1 MASFKVGGPC
11 EIHCGVA
18 AGGALAFLGWSE
30 GGVRVSLRSF
40 YEDVKADIMGPMSAT
55 TVQQMGEEAW
65 VSLDLR
71 IWNESVWR
79 LIAARANARVGS
91 VVNPGFYPNGAIGAL
106 VFEESEY
113 FRLLVYKSYQAKA
126 MNVAAANV
134 PAYNFPAAYLAGP
147 DDVDP
152 IGTRASKI
160 RCVFRA
166 IMARDSTSGNCTLYT
181 EDYSGKPVAS

>member
-1 MASFKVGGPC
+1 MSSVMVAGPC

-30 GGVRVSLRSF
+30 GGVRVSLRPF

-55 TVQQMGEEAW
+55 TVQQMGQEAW
-65 VSLDLR
+65 VSFDLR
-71 IWNESVWR
+71 IWDENVWR
-79 LIAARANARVGS
+79 LVSARANARVGAA
-91 VVNPGFYPNGAIGAL
+91 VGGGFFPNGAIGAL

-113 FRLLVYKSYQAKA
+113 FRLLVYKSYQGKA
-126 MNVAAANV
+126 INTQANNIA
-134 PAYNFPAAYLAGP
+134 AYNFPGAYLAGP

-166 IMARDSTSGNCTLYT
+166 IMARNALDGSATLYN
-181 EDYSGKPVAS
+181 EDFSGKPVAA

>member
-1 MASFKVGGPC
+1 MASFKVAGPC

-18 AGGALAFLGWSE
+18 SGGGLAFLGWSE
-30 GGVRVSLRSF
+30 GGVRVSLRPF
-40 YEDVKADIMGPMSAT
+40 YEDVKADILGPLSPT

-65 VSLDLR
+65 VSLDLK

-79 LIAARANARVGS
+79 SIASRANARAGAAVAG
-91 VVNPGFYPNGAIGAL
+91 GYYPNGAIGAL
-106 VFEESEY
+106 VFEEDEG
-113 FRLLVYKSYQAKA
+113 FRLLVYKSYQSKQI
-126 MNVAAANV
+126 NTAAGNIA
-134 PAYNFPAAYLAGP
+134 AYNFPAAYLAGP

-166 IMARDSTSGNCTLYT
+166 LLARDPLTGHCTLYN
-181 EDYSGKPVAS
+181 EDYSGKPTPA